1 MNGRIYDPWI
11 GRFVQ
16 ADPLVEDAFT
26 TQGINR
32 FAYVLNNPLSLT
44 DPTGHLS
51 WSQVRPYVGIAVAIA
66 LGQFAAAFW
75 GSFGLSMQANA
86 LLIKVLTGA
95 IAGAIS
101 TGSV

>member
-1 MNGRIYDPWI
+1 MNGRIYDPRI

-66 LGQFAAAFW
+66 LGQAELRD
-75 GSFGLSMQANA
+75 SH
-86 LLIKVLTGA
+86 
-95 IAGAIS
+95 
-101 TGSV
+101 